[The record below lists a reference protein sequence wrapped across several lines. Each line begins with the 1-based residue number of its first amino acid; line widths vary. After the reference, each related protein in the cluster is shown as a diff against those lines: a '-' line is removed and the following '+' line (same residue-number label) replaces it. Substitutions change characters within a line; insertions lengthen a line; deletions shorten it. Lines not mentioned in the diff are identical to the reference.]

1 MSVKKSKKKGDAT
14 LHCLEQKAK
23 KFHQPLYVYY
33 VAYGHS
39 LHYLRREK
47 EVLTAVFFP
56 FLLPVRFSSTG
67 ISREGDRP
75 IQILMCFRTNAF

>member
-47 EVLTAVFFP
+47 EVLTAVFFRSSCPYDSLQQAYLGRETGP
-56 FLLPVRFSSTG
+56 FKS
-67 ISREGDRP
+67 
-75 IQILMCFRTNAF
+75 